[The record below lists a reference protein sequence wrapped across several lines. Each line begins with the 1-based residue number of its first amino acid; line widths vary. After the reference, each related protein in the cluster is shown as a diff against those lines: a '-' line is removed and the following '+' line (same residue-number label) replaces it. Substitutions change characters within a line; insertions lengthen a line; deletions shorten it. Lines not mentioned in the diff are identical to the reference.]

1 MGVGLR
7 RAGIENLDGRLTDT
21 RTAEVDAALR
31 TVIDPELDEPITDLG
46 FVTQRSVTARDVVV
60 RLRLP
65 TAFCSP
71 NFAYLM
77 VSDAH
82 DAVAALDWVAGVQ
95 IVLQDHHDADRINRG
110 VAAGLGFSGT
120 YPDEAAAELD
130 ALRRVFRVKA
140 HTAFIER
147 VCTIVVRDTDWDVAD
162 LGRLRIRDLPAGRPR
177 DGLCQRR
184 LDLGM
189 PCGPDD
195 LVMVDEAGVPWPT
208 DQIPLKLRFAKS
220 VRISI
225 DGNAHFCRGLLRTR
239 YPDSAADQSPRAHES
254 VGTDLGLPAVLR
266 LRDSA
271 GSNAGDARTIDART
285 IDARTTVGSTR

>member
-1 MGVGLR
+1 MSVAVTGAPGAPADA
-7 RAGIENLDGRLTDT
+7 RA
-21 RTAEVDAALR
+21 AEVLAALD

-46 FVTQRSVTARDVVV
+46 FVTDRVVDGGRVSV

-82 DAVAALDWVAGVQ
+82 DALSALPWVETVQ
-95 IVLQDHHDADRINRG
+95 VLLQDHHDAEQINRG
-110 VAAGLGFSGT
+110 VAAGLGFAAT
-120 YPDEAAAELD
+120 YPQEAAGELD

-147 VCTIVVRDTDWDVAD
+147 VCRLMLSSHGWEVGGLGTLRLGDV
-162 LGRLRIRDLPAGRPR
+162 PAGRPR
-177 DGLCQRR
+177 DGLYRR
-184 LDLGM
+184 RADLGLT
-189 PCGPDD
+189 CRPDD
-195 LVMVDEAGVPWPT
+195 PVMVDDDGRPWDG

-239 YPDSAADQSPRAHES
+239 YPDAAGDQQDRAHES
-254 VGTDLGLPAVLR
+254 LGTDLGLPAFP
-266 LRDSA
+266 
-271 GSNAGDARTIDART
+271 ARRPPMVAAT
-285 IDARTTVGSTR
+285 SKQLCH